1 MIIPTMPT
9 LTSPQDQEEV
19 RKVLLDL
26 VRQMNAEIARL
37 EALIP

>member
-1 MIIPTMPT
+1 MIIPTMPI
-9 LTSPQDQEEV
+9 LTNPQDQEEV
-19 RKVLLDL
+19 RKVILDL

>member
-9 LTSPQDQEEV
+9 LTNAQDQEEV